1 MAYNIF
7 EPVNIYNRFI
17 VENNIDTYFK
27 NVVAF
32 PRYLAYNVLPKK
44 HLMNASQLIIE
55 NIEDNK
61 QARKSGILNLA
72 NSFLNTEQ
80 DNDSYNDF
88 LSFSKTL
95 DLMRNE
101 KLDDVCPWLQL

>member
-1 MAYNIF
+1 MA
-7 EPVNIYNRFI
+7 
-17 VENNIDTYFK
+17 TQ
-27 NVVAF
+27 
-32 PRYLAYNVLPKK
+32 KK
-44 HLMNASQLIIE
+44 QLQHRLM
-55 NIEDNK
+55 
-61 QARKSGILNLA
+61 
-72 NSFLNTEQ
+72 FLNTEQ